1 MVFKPIRDNDR
12 KSFEKK
18 PFVELSD
25 TTTKIRRNLLLV
37 SFFAYVMLSY
47 DVKVNATRTPLFF
60 IEGLSSS
67 EIVNILATLI
77 VYFLVSFIW
86 NSWNEVMKW
95 RLRLTVGHPES
106 PKNQIGLRVLK
117 CLDQEPQFH
126 AGKIKNE
133 IDNIHRQINSFP
145 DDSTEADVDS
155 KKDELFDSWKLA
167 IKEDLDRIEYFEHW
181 FWAYGKQQRLKF
193 FFIDIGLPIIFSM
206 AILYNLFL

>member
-1 MVFKPIRDNDR
+1 MVFKPISDNDR

-25 TTTKIRRNLLLV
+25 TTMKIRRNLLLV

-47 DVKVNATRTPLFF
+47 DVKINATRTPLFF

-86 NSWNEVMKW
+86 NSWNDVMKW
-95 RLRLTVGHPES
+95 RLYLTVGHPES

-117 CLDQEPQFH
+117 CL
-126 AGKIKNE
+126 
-133 IDNIHRQINSFP
+133 
-145 DDSTEADVDS
+145 
-155 KKDELFDSWKLA
+155 
-167 IKEDLDRIEYFEHW
+167 
-181 FWAYGKQQRLKF
+181 
-193 FFIDIGLPIIFSM
+193 
-206 AILYNLFL
+206 

>member
-1 MVFKPIRDNDR
+1 MVFRPISDNDR

-25 TTTKIRRNLLLV
+25 TTMKIRRNLLLV

-47 DVKVNATRTPLFF
+47 NVKINATRTPLFF

-67 EIVNILATLI
+67 EIVNILATLM

-95 RLRLTVGHPES
+95 RLNLTVGHPES

-133 IDNIHRQINSFP
+133 IDNISRQINSFSGESP
-145 DDSTEADVDS
+145 KVDIDS
-155 KKDELFDSWKLA
+155 KKNELLNSWKLA
-167 IKEDLDRIEYFEHW
+167 INEDLDRIEYFEHW

-193 FFIDIGLPIIFSM
+193 FLIDIGLPIIFSM
-206 AILYNLFL
+206 VILYNLSL

>member
-67 EIVNILATLI
+67 EIVNILAT
-77 VYFLVSFIW
+77 
-86 NSWNEVMKW
+86 
-95 RLRLTVGHPES
+95 
-106 PKNQIGLRVLK
+106 
-117 CLDQEPQFH
+117 
-126 AGKIKNE
+126 
-133 IDNIHRQINSFP
+133 
-145 DDSTEADVDS
+145 
-155 KKDELFDSWKLA
+155 
-167 IKEDLDRIEYFEHW
+167 
-181 FWAYGKQQRLKF
+181 
-193 FFIDIGLPIIFSM
+193 
-206 AILYNLFL
+206 

>member
-25 TTTKIRRNLLLV
+25 TTMKIRRNLLLV

-86 NSWNEVMKW
+86 NSWNEVIKW
-95 RLRLTVGHPES
+95 RLKLTVGHPDS
-106 PKNQIGLRVLK
+106 SKNQIGLRVLK

-133 IDNIHRQINSFP
+133 IDNISRQINSFP
-145 DDSTEADVDS
+145 DESTEVDVDS
-155 KKDELFDSWKLA
+155 RKNELFESWKLA